1 MNGMES
7 MNHLAIRAALGQHKT
22 VKAFIQLG
30 PSGKD
35 EGLDNRKQWSP
46 HPCEPRGGASPGG
59 PIGGSIG
66 GPIGGARVAN
76 RS

>member
-1 MNGMES
+1 MES

-35 EGLDNRKQWSP
+35 EGLDNRKQQSP
-46 HPCEPRGGASPGG
+46 HPGGHMGGPICAHIGGASP
-59 PIGGSIG
+59 
-66 GPIGGARVAN
+66 AN